1 MLKEFREFIEQGN
14 VLDTA
19 VGLVLALAF
28 KAIIDSVVEGFIMP
42 LVGAATSGY
51 DLNALKIVLRQGT
64 ADRPE
69 VAIMIG
75 TIIQAIITFIIV
87 AFILFLIVKAVNAA
101 RRLKKTEPAPSEPEA
116 PPADIQ
122 LLTEIRDLLQKP

>member
-51 DLNALKIVLRQGT
+51 DLNAWKIVLRPEANGQ
-64 ADRPE
+64 AE

-75 TIIQAIITFIIV
+75 TIIQAIITFLIV
-87 AFILFLIVKAVNAA
+87 AFILFLIVKAMNAS
-101 RRLKKTEPAPSEPEA
+101 RRLKKAEPTPAEPEA
-116 PPADIQ
+116 PAADIL
-122 LLTEIRDLLQKP
+122 LLTEIRDLLANK